1 METLLYIRRLLHR
14 LQQNQFIISF
24 VSLAC
29 QLFRPYSQMS
39 GNGGFRTEIEQQV
52 SPEGTVLS
60 GPLVRPGRTFA
71 QKWSGGD
78 GSFRTIRKGRFF
90 PDQIISADMIGY
102 GAQKQHDPVVTG
114 PRLHK
119 HPGFFAELKKQQA
132 RSPLLK
138 EIFTKSQTSIGGILL
153 PPPGHFLTTICLS
166 ITRRS
171 SATWEMI
178 PIRRFVSDRLFNAFI
193 AC

>member
-1 METLLYIRRLLHR
+1 M
-14 LQQNQFIISF
+14 
-24 VSLAC
+24 V
-29 QLFRPYSQMS
+29 
-39 GNGGFRTEIEQQV
+39 
-52 SPEGTVLS
+52 
-60 GPLVRPGRTFA
+60 
-71 QKWSGGD
+71 
-78 GSFRTIRKGRFF
+78 RKGRFF